1 MVTLRNR
8 IKPSEEA
15 TSLLVTCTPALAAR
29 RSHNR
34 TKNFR
39 VRIAWIGEENLTFT
53 MVIWNSFNVFMA
65 LVSWPRSDWRD
76 MSHGYYRET
85 VTKQRPLL

>member
-1 MVTLRNR
+1 
-8 IKPSEEA
+8 
-15 TSLLVTCTPALAAR
+15 
-29 RSHNR
+29 
-34 TKNFR
+34 
-39 VRIAWIGEENLTFT
+39 

-65 LVSWPRSDWRD
+65 LVSWPQSDWRD